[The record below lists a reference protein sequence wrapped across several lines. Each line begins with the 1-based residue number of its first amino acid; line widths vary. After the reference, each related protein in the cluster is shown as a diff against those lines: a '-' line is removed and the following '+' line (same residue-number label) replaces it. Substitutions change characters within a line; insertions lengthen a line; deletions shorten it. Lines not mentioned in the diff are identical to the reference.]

1 MPTTKKESFYFGMMM
16 CFFMVTMMTIYNL
29 LLNGLIGKIGW
40 GTIAAEFLIGFMIA
54 LALDLFIVGPAAKK
68 IAFKLPINKSKKLH
82 VVLAISTC
90 MVLGMA
96 FFMSFYG
103 LIASILGHGHSEDS
117 ILKSY
122 ILIFLKNFVVA
133 YPLQVLLAGPVVR
146 SLFTSLFNK
155 PNKPANSY

>member
-29 LLNGLIGKIGW
+29 LLNGLIGRIGW
-40 GTIAAEFLIGFMIA
+40 STITVEFLIGFMIA

-68 IAFKLPINKSKKLH
+68 VAFKLPINKSKKLH
-82 VVLAISTC
+82 VILAISTC
-90 MVLGMA
+90 MVLVMA

-103 LIASILGHGHSEDS
+103 LATSILGHGHLEDP
-117 ILKSY
+117 IIKSY
-122 ILIFLKNFVVA
+122 ILIFLKNFAVA

-146 SLFTSLFNK
+146 SLFTTWQNK
-155 PNKPANSY
+155 QANSY